1 MPISLSEAA
10 ELLGRA
16 AARDN
21 REPTRAAA
29 IAWSEDLHE
38 SVSLGDG
45 SAAISTHYQRTGDWI
60 MPADINAAVRS
71 MRRQRTDTI
80 ADVNPPAE
88 LADRPAMEN
97 NWKREYARAI
107 GDGELPEAATKR
119 ACDAL
124 GIDVPLQLDPIPR
137 PEEVR
142 RLMAAPKRQCDCQP
156 PCMEAHVR
164 PEEGKA

>member
-1 MPISLSEAA
+1 AA

-38 SVSLGDG
+38 SVNLADG
-45 SAAISTHYQRTGDWI
+45 SAAISEHYQRTRDWI
-60 MPADINAAVRS
+60 MPADINQSVR
-71 MRRQRTDTI
+71 RIRKARTD
-80 ADVNPPAE
+80 AMGPVNPPAE
-88 LADRPAMEN
+88 LADRPAVEN

-107 GDGELPEAATKR
+107 GDGETPEAATKV

-124 GIDVPLQLDPIPR
+124 GIAVPQQLDRPRKLGELGRLVPR
-137 PEEVR
+137 PPETD
-142 RLMAAPKRQCDCQP
+142 Q
-156 PCMEAHVR
+156 EAS
-164 PEEGKA
+164 